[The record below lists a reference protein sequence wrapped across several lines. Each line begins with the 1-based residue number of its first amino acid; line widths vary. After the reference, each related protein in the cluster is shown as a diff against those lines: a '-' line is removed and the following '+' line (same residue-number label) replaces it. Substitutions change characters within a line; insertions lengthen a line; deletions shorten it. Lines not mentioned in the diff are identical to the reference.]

1 MAEPNYAYNPA
12 VASWVQSM
20 SLAGIE
26 EQDLDLDLDEQ
37 PHQSHHN
44 HPNHHQYSHTHNHHN
59 NHHQDDAP
67 DSPSPDDYYK
77 SAYTPAPEHDFAAPP
92 ADMNVTRQRQ
102 NTAGSNSVRS
112 PIRGGPRS
120 VSGPASSIASSRSP
134 PQASNKVKALAERFL
149 GRGETATA
157 EKWAEECLH
166 IDVYDP
172 TAHSLLA
179 DARAAGKKYA
189 GAIEEYQT
197 ALELKVK
204 RPNDLK
210 VKLARA
216 QFGLGK
222 RDAAKA
228 IVDEILKAD
237 PGHPEA
243 KALGE
248 QIASGKS

>member
-59 NHHQDDAP
+59 NHHQDDTP

-134 PQASNKVKALAERFL
+134 PQASNKVKALAERFERSP
-149 GRGETATA
+149 GGAARSSTFAKSSARVSMSSRSPSPRGSVPLFV
-157 EKWAEECLH
+157 C
-166 IDVYDP
+166 
-172 TAHSLLA
+172 
-179 DARAAGKKYA
+179 R
-189 GAIEEYQT
+189 
-197 ALELKVK
+197 
-204 RPNDLK
+204 
-210 VKLARA
+210 
-216 QFGLGK
+216 
-222 RDAAKA
+222 
-228 IVDEILKAD
+228 
-237 PGHPEA
+237 
-243 KALGE
+243 
-248 QIASGKS
+248 KSIG